1 MLSNILG
8 GQAFT
13 VARAALGGLAR
24 RQEAIA
30 SNLANIDTP
39 SYTRK
44 AVDFEAALR
53 NRLTSGAAG
62 GLDGGSLLR
71 TDGRHLGRPEMPGS
85 SSGSQAMGRDVISSR
100 NDSNSVSV
108 DEEMSLMAET
118 QLRYQ
123 ALTQTVGTRMSTL
136 RSVIRGQ

>member
-8 GQAFT
+8 GAAFET
-13 VARAALGGLAR
+13 ARAALGGLAR

-39 SYTRK
+39 GYARK
-44 AVDFEAALR
+44 AVDFEGTLR
-53 NRLTSGAAG
+53 TRLT
-62 GLDGGSLLR
+62 LDGGDGGPLRR
-71 TDGRHLGRPEMPGS
+71 TDSRHFGRPGAPGG
-85 SSGSQAMGRDVISSR
+85 GSEAMGRDVISPR
-100 NDSNSVSV
+100 NDANSVSV
-108 DEEMSLMAET
+108 DEEMSIMAET

-123 ALTQTVGTRMSTL
+123 ALAQTVGTRMGTL

>member
-8 GQAFT
+8 GAAFGT
-13 VARAALGGLAR
+13 ARAALGGLAR

-39 SYTRK
+39 GYVRK
-44 AVDFEAALR
+44 AVDFEATLR
-53 NRLTSGAAG
+53 TRLTPGGVEGGA
-62 GLDGGSLLR
+62 LLR
-71 TDGRHLGRPEMPGS
+71 TDTRHLGRP
-85 SSGSQAMGRDVISSR
+85 QALEGGAEAAGRDVISSR

-123 ALTQTVGTRMSTL
+123 ALAQTVGTRMGTL

>member
-8 GQAFT
+8 GTAFET
-13 VARAALGGLAR
+13 ARAALGGLAR
-24 RQEAIA
+24 RQEAVA

-39 SYTRK
+39 GYARK

-53 NRLTSGAAG
+53 TRLTPGGA
-62 GLDGGSLLR
+62 DGGPLLR
-71 TDGRHLGRPEMPGS
+71 TDARHLGRPRAPG
-85 SSGSQAMGRDVISSR
+85 GGADAGGRDVVSSR
-100 NDSNSVSV
+100 NDANSVSV

-123 ALTQTVGTRMSTL
+123 ALAQTVGTRMGTL

>member
-8 GQAFT
+8 GPAFEA
-13 VARAALGGLAR
+13 ARLALGGLAR

-39 SYTRK
+39 QYTRK
-44 AVDFEAALR
+44 AVDFE
-53 NRLTSGAAG
+53 
-62 GLDGGSLLR
+62 GSLRTRLASEGAESGPLMR
-71 TDGRHLGRPEMPGS
+71 TDSRHFGRTPV
-85 SSGSQAMGRDVISSR
+85 MGGGGTEPTPRDVISSR
-100 NDSNSVSV
+100 NDANTVSV
-108 DEEMSLMAET
+108 DEEMTLMAET

-123 ALTQTVGTRMSTL
+123 ALAQTMGTRMGTL

>member
-8 GQAFT
+8 GAAFET
-13 VARAALGGLAR
+13 ARAALSGLAR

-30 SNLANIDTP
+30 SNLANIDTAG
-39 SYTRK
+39 YARK

-53 NRLTSGAAG
+53 TQLAPG
-62 GLDGGSLLR
+62 GDRGDTALLR
-71 TDGRHLGRPEMPGS
+71 TDARHLGRPPALSVGS
-85 SSGSQAMGRDVISSR
+85 ESGRDVVSSR
-100 NDSNSVSV
+100 NDANSVSV

-123 ALTQTVGTRMSTL
+123 ALAQTVGTRMSTL

>member
-8 GQAFT
+8 GAAFGT
-13 VARAALGGLAR
+13 ARAALGGLAR

-39 SYTRK
+39 GYMRK
-44 AVDFEAALR
+44 AVDFEATLR
-53 NRLTSGAAG
+53 TRLTPG
-62 GLDGGSLLR
+62 GIEGGSLLQ
-71 TDGRHLGRPEMPGS
+71 TDARHLGRPQALGGGS
-85 SSGSQAMGRDVISSR
+85 EAMGRDVVSSR
-100 NDSNSVSV
+100 NDANSVSV

-123 ALTQTVGTRMSTL
+123 ALAQTVGTRMGTL

>member
-1 MLSNILG
+1 MLSNVLG
-8 GQAFT
+8 GAAFET
-13 VARAALGGLAR
+13 ARAALGGLAR
-24 RQEAIA
+24 RQETIA

-39 SYTRK
+39 GYARK
-44 AVDFEAALR
+44 SVDFEGTLRTRLTPDSVENGALR
-53 NRLTSGAAG
+53 RTDARHFGRPSALG
-62 GLDGGSLLR
+62 GGS
-71 TDGRHLGRPEMPGS
+71 E
-85 SSGSQAMGRDVISSR
+85 AMGRDVVSSR

-123 ALTQTVGTRMSTL
+123 ALAQTVGTRMGTL

>member
-8 GQAFT
+8 GQAFG
-13 VARAALGGLAR
+13 VARAALTGLAR

-30 SNLANIDTP
+30 SNIANIDTP
-39 SYTRK
+39 GYARK
-44 AVDFEAALR
+44 AVDFESTLR
-53 NRLTSGAAG
+53 TRLSPGGIEAGSLVRTDERHLGGPHGAAG
-62 GLDGGSLLR
+62 GSA
-71 TDGRHLGRPEMPGS
+71 
-85 SSGSQAMGRDVISSR
+85 AMDRDVISSR
-100 NDSNSVSV
+100 NDLNSVSV

>member
-8 GQAFT
+8 GVAFET
-13 VARAALGGLAR
+13 ARAALGGLAR

-39 SYTRK
+39 GYARK
-44 AVDFEAALR
+44 AVDFEGTLR
-53 NRLTSGAAG
+53 TRLT
-62 GLDGGSLLR
+62 LDGTGGGPLRR
-71 TDGRHLGRPEMPGS
+71 TDSRHFGRPGASGGGS
-85 SSGSQAMGRDVISSR
+85 EAMGRDVISSR
-100 NDSNSVSV
+100 NDANSVSV
-108 DEEMSLMAET
+108 DEEMSIMAET

-123 ALTQTVGTRMSTL
+123 ALAQTVGTRMGTL

>member
-1 MLSNILG
+1 MLPNILG
-8 GQAFT
+8 GQALG
-13 VARAALGGLAR
+13 VARAALTGLAR

-39 SYTRK
+39 GYTRQ
-44 AVDFEAALR
+44 AVDFESALR
-53 NRLTSGAAG
+53 TRLTPGAIEA
-62 GLDGGSLLR
+62 GSLVR
-71 TDGRHLGRPEMPGS
+71 TDSRHLGRPGAPGRAG
-85 SSGSQAMGRDVISSR
+85 GSEAMGRDVISSR

-108 DEEMSLMAET
+108 DEEMALMAET

-123 ALTQTVGTRMSTL
+123 ALTSTIGTRMSTL

>member
-8 GQAFT
+8 GAAFET
-13 VARAALGGLAR
+13 ARAALGGLAR

-39 SYTRK
+39 GYTRK
-44 AVDFEAALR
+44 AIDFEAALR
-53 NRLTSGAAG
+53 TRLTPG
-62 GLDGGSLLR
+62 GIEGGSLLR
-71 TDGRHLGRPEMPGS
+71 TDSRHLARPEALGGGS
-85 SSGSQAMGRDVISSR
+85 EATGRDVVSSR
-100 NDSNSVSV
+100 NDANSVSV

-123 ALTQTVGTRMSTL
+123 ALAQTVGTRMGTL

>member
-8 GQAFT
+8 GAAFGT
-13 VARAALGGLAR
+13 ARAALGGLAR

-39 SYTRK
+39 GYIRK
-44 AVDFEAALR
+44 AVDFEATLR
-53 NRLTSGAAG
+53 TRLTPG
-62 GLDGGSLLR
+62 GIEGGSLLQ
-71 TDGRHLGRPEMPGS
+71 TDARHLGRPQVLGGGS
-85 SSGSQAMGRDVISSR
+85 EAMGRDVVSSR
-100 NDSNSVSV
+100 NDANSVSV

-123 ALTQTVGTRMSTL
+123 ALAQTVGTRMGTL

>member
-8 GQAFT
+8 SAAFET
-13 VARAALGGLAR
+13 ARAALTGLAR

-30 SNLANIDTP
+30 SNLANVDTVG
-39 SYTRK
+39 YARK
-44 AVDFEAALR
+44 SVDFEGALR
-53 NRLTSGAAG
+53 TRLAPGGGDGTSLA
-62 GLDGGSLLR
+62 R
-71 TDGRHLGRPEMPGS
+71 TDARHLERPSVPGGGAGAS
-85 SSGSQAMGRDVISSR
+85 GRDVVSSR
-100 NDSNSVSV
+100 NDANSVSV

-123 ALTQTVGTRMSTL
+123 ALAQTVGTRMSTL